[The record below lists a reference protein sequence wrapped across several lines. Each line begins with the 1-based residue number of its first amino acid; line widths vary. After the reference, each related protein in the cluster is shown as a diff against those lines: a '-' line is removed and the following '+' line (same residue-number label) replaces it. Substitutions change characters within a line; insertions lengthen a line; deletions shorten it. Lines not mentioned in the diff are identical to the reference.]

1 MTDKPYNPDARAHP
15 GLHFLALFEGMKG
28 LLALSAAIS
37 LELMGPQPLR
47 DLINS
52 LITKFNLNPDS
63 GPLPTLMHAI
73 NPTAVHLVA
82 IVLFV
87 YAFWRLLEA
96 WGLWHAK
103 AWASWL
109 GFVGTVAY
117 LPLDLL
123 GIYYHPGWHAWAV
136 LALNLLVAAVLARDL
151 MRRRK
156 SAVVAPTTD
165 AG

>member
-1 MTDKPYNPDARAHP
+1 
-15 GLHFLALFEGMKG
+15 
-28 LLALSAAIS
+28 
-37 LELMGPQPLR
+37 
-47 DLINS
+47 
-52 LITKFNLNPDS
+52 
-63 GPLPTLMHAI
+63 MHAI

-82 IVLFV
+82 IVLLV
-87 YAFWRLLEA
+87 YPFWRLLEA

-109 GFVGTVAY
+109 GFIGTVAY

-123 GIYYHPGWHAWAV
+123 GIYYHHGWHAWAV

-151 MRRRK
+151 IKRRK
-156 SAVVAPTTD
+156 GRIVAPPTD